1 MKVALRIVVACAM
14 ACAAAVAQQNDTHDV
29 GSSLNPKL
37 EAMPQEL
44 ETRWELSA
52 LPPHLRA
59 GATAYTLDPV
69 KGYRVARQGT
79 NGVSCI
85 VVRSD
90 WQWGT
95 VPFRD
100 DVYWPVCYDREG
112 SQTHLR
118 QYLDAAELRAK
129 GMNSA
134 QVHDE
139 IMKKFDSGVYRQ
151 PAHAG
156 IAYMTA
162 PLMRGYPGGKNSSV
176 PETNH
181 LPHYMVYAPNV
192 TDADI
197 GGKPYSLY
205 PFMLKMSPGHDDV
218 IIFLV
223 GEAEKAQIL
232 EESKN
237 LLADL
242 CSYRKF
248 LCGNPDET
256 VGGHHSH

>member
-1 MKVALRIVVACAM
+1 MKTVLRVVMVGAL
-14 ACAAAVAQQNDTHDV
+14 ACAAVMAQEKKAEESS
-29 GSSLNPKL
+29 GSNNSNPKL
-37 EAMPQEL
+37 EVMPESL
-44 ETRWELSA
+44 EVRWELSA
-52 LPPHLRA
+52 APPHLRQ
-59 GATAYTLDPV
+59 GATAYTLDPA
-69 KGYRVARQGT
+69 KGYRVAQQGT

-95 VPFRD
+95 LPFRD
-100 DVYWPVCYDREG
+100 DVSWPVCYDGEG

-139 IMKKFDSGVYRQ
+139 IMKRFDSGVYRQ

-156 IAYMTA
+156 VAYMIA
-162 PLMRGYPGGKNSSV
+162 PLMRGYPGGKKSSV

-197 GGKPYSLY
+197 GGEPYSMY

-223 GEAEKAQIL
+223 GEAEKAKIL
-232 EESKN
+232 EESKS

-242 CSYRKF
+242 CSYRKY
-248 LCGNPDET
+248 LCGGENG
-256 VGGHHSH
+256 VGQHH